1 MTIVS
6 DPILLVVSAPSGAGK
21 SSLARAL
28 VATVD
33 NAALS
38 VSHTTRDMR
47 HVEKDGRDYFFVSQ
61 EEFQRMIRAND
72 LIEYARVY
80 SHYYG
85 TSHRQIQDKLD
96 LGLSVVLDIDWQ
108 GAQQVAEQELQVIR
122 VYLFPPSLNE
132 LKRRLL
138 TRGRDASDIVNMRLA
153 EAIADMK
160 HYAEF
165 DYLVLNDDFDS
176 ALADLIAIL
185 DGRYDDVRELP
196 KNLFEKLGIATSK
209 RD

>member
-1 MTIVS
+1 MAS
-6 DPILLVVSAPSGAGK
+6 DPILVVISAPSGAGK

-38 VSHTTRDMR
+38 VSHTTRDIR
-47 HVEKDGRDYFFVSQ
+47 HGEKDGRDYFFVSQ

-72 LIEYARVY
+72 LIEYAQVY
-80 SHYYG
+80 SYYYG
-85 TSHRQIQDKLD
+85 TSYRQIQDKLD
-96 LGLSVVLDIDWQ
+96 LGLNVVLDIDWQ
-108 GAQQVAEQELQVIR
+108 GAQQVAEKGLQVIR

-138 TRGRDASDIVNMRLA
+138 ARGRDSSDVVKLRLA
-153 EAIADMK
+153 EAMADMQ

-165 DYLVLNDDFDS
+165 DYLVLNDEFDS

-185 DGRYDDVRELP
+185 EGRYENLRDLP
-196 KNLFEKLGIATSK
+196 KDLFENLGIATSK